1 MGGLR
6 RQGFGF
12 VAAAVLLAAPI
23 AAGTYTVDPVH
34 SSVGFSIRHLVSR
47 STGEFTDFS
56 GTIQY
61 DPAKPEASSF
71 EGVIQVASLDTGN
84 DKRDG
89 HLKRA
94 DFFDAEKHPQIT
106 FKSTAVKAGSS
117 GLMMTGQFTM
127 HGRTEQIEFTVEV
140 LGVGTN
146 PMTKKPVAGFG
157 ADLTVKR
164 SDYGVNNWVD
174 AAGVLGDD
182 VKVTLLIEANAA
194 E

>member
-1 MGGLR
+1 MSGLR

-23 AAGTYTVDPVH
+23 AAETYTVDPVH

-89 HLKRA
+89 HLKSA

-127 HGRTEQIEFTVEV
+127 HGRTKQIEFTVEV

>member
-23 AAGTYTVDPVH
+23 AAETYTVDPVH